1 MGGMEWE
8 PKDDHDAHSEEA
20 VRDLLE
26 EGRVARRNGPSPA
39 LSASFWSTCLL
50 GSRGVPS
57 SVWGAPDAVRPQSSG
72 AESKKE
78 RGRIGGYTFTF
89 VGKLKNGFFVG
100 MMAHR
105 ALCPCMCEMHSKHSW
120 EVFRK
125 RQIHT
130 SPLQKMPVSPVQMEL

>member
-1 MGGMEWE
+1 MWGVMGWE

-26 EGRVARRNGPSPA
+26 EGRVARWSGPSPA

-57 SVWGAPDAVRPQSSG
+57 SVWGAPDAVRLQSSG

-78 RGRIGGYTFTF
+78 RGRIGCYTFTF
-89 VGKLKNGFFVG
+89 CWEIKKWFL
-100 MMAHR
+100 HR
-105 ALCPCMCEMHSKHSW
+105 YDG
-120 EVFRK
+120 
-125 RQIHT
+125 T
-130 SPLQKMPVSPVQMEL
+130 